1 MMDRTVNTSGPNNRP
16 PALPIAVCANTILVD
31 GLIKDKWI
39 DPDLRDQEIIALYQG
54 QMKALSRQLYESQ
67 KSNERRIYANNWVAR
82 WLEDTETLQAEG
94 RGCGTC
100 P

>member
-39 DPDLRDQEIIALYQG
+39 DPVIRDQEIIALYQG
-54 QMKALSRQLYESQ
+54 QMKSLHRQIHEARKRDEYRS
-67 KSNERRIYANNWVAR
+67 YASNWVAR
-82 WLEDTETLQAEG
+82 WLEDTEALQAEG
-94 RGCGTC
+94 RG
-100 P
+100 